1 MPQASPYGKG
11 RWHEVP
17 EGIRGVVFDT
27 ANQIVQINPQ
37 KGRHLLCHFCPCE
50 KRKQGET
57 SRRRERKET
66 GSQPQACR
74 RCLSCL
80 ILPQTLV
87 KFFLRKNLTKRRC
100 MGRWHEVTEGIRRS
114 DENTKTPP
122 RKARAAQTTKPQKKR
137 RKNYLFWKKPSAW
150 VIIPM
155 AVRAS
160 SSGGLFMPCLSQRM
174 MSPIQPLLT
183 KA

>member
-1 MPQASPYGKG
+1 MG

-87 KFFLRKNLTKRRC
+87 KFFLRKNLTKRSY
-100 MGRWHEVTEGIRRS
+100 GEVARS
-114 DENTKTPP
+114 AGGD
-122 RKARAAQTTKPQKKR
+122 KR
-137 RKNYLFWKKPSAW
+137 GGFRYGKSNRSNQSAK
-150 VIIPM
+150 
-155 AVRAS
+155 RAS
-160 SSGGLFMPCLSQRM
+160 LVMPFL
-174 MSPIQPLLT
+174 PL
-183 KA
+183 